1 MEGVEGLG
9 LFREL
14 MELKIVKYNKNFIDT
29 FIREEN
35 GE

>member
-1 MEGVEGLG
+1 MEEVEGLG
-9 LFREL
+9 LFGEL
-14 MELKIVKYNKNFIDT
+14 IELKIVKYNKNFIDT